1 METLLGNSVF
11 FIYIFAIV
19 SVINYSELSSK
30 QKISVVYLL
39 TYGIEVVNTQ
49 IGFKYLMVTFFM
61 SMFFYEE
68 YWNADQEKGKWIKS
82 IHAKIIDYLI
92 RIVSIDKALL
102 FVIGLLVKEYKNLL
116 LSIIIPSTQNEN
128 VVSVVVNAVSFAFV
142 VFSIHCMI
150 SNPIELFTFDEIISN
165 VIHKNPYYKMVEN
178 ECGSEK
184 YELFRERVA
193 ILTEVEDRCFF
204 DRTGYTFLSG
214 DYIKKYFNDKKYEA
228 VPETYSYIGGFLK
241 FIHCKGLKEKRRLLR
256 KFFGVTKRYIATY
269 VQMISRASKSLLL
282 RGNSTIEMQLFRILI
297 YKRGLLMGKPKKL
310 SGYIRI
316 IRRKLFEL
324 VYTPI
329 FFSAM
334 KKYLLDNGAVNLK
347 YYREYIVYLYFH
359 SVISWYK
366 GQRYMPMSTL
376 FVDEKGVEQSIHD
389 WDKEKL
395 FIEILGLPKVKVT
408 EERIYMYENHIN
420 RLGLDI
426 DRIIEMVQA

>member
-11 FIYIFAIV
+11 FIYIFSIV

-30 QKISVVYLL
+30 QKISVIYLL

-49 IGFKYLMVTFFM
+49 IDFKYLVVTFLM

-82 IHAKIIDYLI
+82 IHTKAIDYLI
-92 RIVSIDKALL
+92 RLIFIDKALI
-102 FVIGLLVKEYKNLL
+102 FIIGLLVKEYKILL
-116 LSIIIPSTQNEN
+116 LSIIMTYMQNEN
-128 VVSVVVNAVSFAFV
+128 VASIVVNAVSFTFV
-142 VFSIHCMI
+142 VFSIHRMI
-150 SNPIELFTFDEIISN
+150 SNPIELFTFDEIITN
-165 VIHKNPYYKMVEN
+165 VIQKNPYYKMVEN
-178 ECGSEK
+178 ECDPRK

-193 ILTEVEDRCFF
+193 ILTEVEDRYFF
-204 DRTGYTFLSG
+204 DRTGYTFLSR
-214 DYIKKYFNDKKYEA
+214 DYIKKYINDKKDEA
-228 VPETYSYIGGFLK
+228 IPEVYSYIGGLLK
-241 FIHCKGLKEKRRLLR
+241 FFHCKGLKEKRRLLR

-269 VQMISRASKSLLL
+269 VRMISRASKSLFL

-297 YKRGLLMGKPKKL
+297 YKRGLLMGKPKKF

-324 VYTPI
+324 IYTPI
-329 FFSAM
+329 FFSSL
-334 KKYLLDNGAVNLK
+334 KNYLLDNGAVNLK
-347 YYREYIVYLYFH
+347 YYREYIAYLYFH

-366 GQRYMPMSTL
+366 GQRYMPMAAL
-376 FVDEKGVEQSIHD
+376 FTDENGVEQSVHA

-420 RLGLDI
+420 HLELDI
-426 DRIIEMVQA
+426 DRILEIVHV